1 MPMLVLDKIIM
12 WTTPNLRKKG
22 GCSPWF
28 TIFQGGREVFDY
40 SKEHQVVF
48 RTGREMTEFS
58 CNESQVIED
67 FKITFWDHDDNR
79 QQDEMMFFVALHTG
93 FITTNKLTLSRNEI
107 DGASEDIKNV
117 VYNADFKL
125 ELVFIPPSRSTRP
138 RIRVL
143 SALSEDVLHDFASCR
158 ARMEMSEDAA
168 NLKIQTTQAGAKAR
182 LQPLI
187 RRFQQD
193 GFDVDL
199 TYITNNLI
207 AMGLSETVTASSR
220 SPIDEIALCI
230 KSRHGQRYTIFHLPI
245 EAGIDVKKFDGQV
258 NDQFAFYKHQPP
270 PLQFM
275 VDFCEYLE
283 KWLNEHSKNVAVISC
298 ASGKGRAGI
307 MICSYLIYSQVFEDS
322 ERAMDYFAK
331 QVAINE

>member
-1 MPMLVLDKIIM
+1 
-12 WTTPNLRKKG
+12 
-22 GCSPWF
+22 
-28 TIFQGGREVFDY
+28 
-40 SKEHQVVF
+40 
-48 RTGREMTEFS
+48 
-58 CNESQVIED
+58 
-67 FKITFWDHDDNR
+67 
-79 QQDEMMFFVALHTG
+79 
-93 FITTNKLTLSRNEI
+93 
-107 DGASEDIKNV
+107 
-117 VYNADFKL
+117 
-125 ELVFIPPSRSTRP
+125 
-138 RIRVL
+138 
-143 SALSEDVLHDFASCR
+143 
-158 ARMEMSEDAA
+158 MEMSEDAA